1 MDPPG
6 SSRFL
11 VGDFGYF
18 RKIARAFDRYR
29 IGAVF
34 FVTLLL
40 SVGPLFSAD
49 LFAFFSPLEIV
60 LEWARHFAELAV
72 IAATLTVGYTLLD
85 EGLPVR
91 TPLRLPILCAALLVM
106 ATMSTV
112 LLYGY
117 YAQGFEHLPPP
128 LRLVADSLRFGLP
141 AVFLALVADAHQR
154 ALRADSAACAAE
166 AMRMLVGHDEIEQQL
181 GLLQAQ
187 IEPHFLFNVLG
198 NVRRLYR
205 IRPHDG
211 SDMIASLM
219 RYLRAALP
227 QLRSRSGTLGDEFDL
242 VRAYLELCRVR
253 MGERMTFLIDA
264 DPEVLDLT
272 FPPMLLI
279 TLVENA
285 VKHGLEPIGGG
296 RIVVRARRNG
306 QTLRIDVL
314 DDGAG
319 FGATAGSGTGVGL
332 VNVQRQLVARYARAA
347 KLTLKAREPR
357 GAIATLSIPVPVGRM
372 EDRRELTAA

>member
-18 RKIARAFDRYR
+18 GKISRAFDRYR

-34 FVTLLL
+34 LVTLLL

-117 YAQGFEHLPPP
+117 YAQGFEHLPPL

-166 AMRMLVGHDEIEQQL
+166 AMRMLVGHDESEQQL

-205 IRPHDG
+205 IRPQDG

-264 DPEVLDLT
+264 DPEVLDLN

-285 VKHGLEPIGGG
+285 IKHGLEPIGGG

-357 GAIATLSIPVPVGRM
+357 GAIATLSIPAPAGRM
-372 EDRRELTAA
+372 EGRRELTAA